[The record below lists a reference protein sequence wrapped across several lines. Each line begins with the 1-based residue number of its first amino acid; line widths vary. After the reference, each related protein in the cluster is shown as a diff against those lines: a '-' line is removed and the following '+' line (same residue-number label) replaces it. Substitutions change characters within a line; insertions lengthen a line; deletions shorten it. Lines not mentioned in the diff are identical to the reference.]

1 MILSQ
6 FSLLF
11 NDTKNFRG
19 EAKQNE
25 SLAKHC
31 TMRVGGNAKLYIE
44 PFDTE
49 SLIFAL
55 KSAREAGLDFYLLG
69 GGSNTIFPDEG
80 MNLVICTKKIGFEEP
95 ALPVRL
101 LENSE
106 KSGASETKRVVCSA
120 GASWGSVLGFCR
132 KNNLGGFEPFTAL
145 SGTVGGAVFMNASCF
160 GLSLSDNLSR
170 VEYLDCNP
178 DFNPNSNSD
187 SKQLEIKNYELKIDD
202 WGYKRSPFQ
211 DCKVQNCKEKRRGGF
226 AGDLPPLEGAAEN
239 AQAELCEAGAVGAR
253 GRLSPFRRKIVL
265 SAEFKVKDGFDA
277 EFSEQVRQKRVA
289 MGHFRAAS
297 AGSAFKNESEKGIV
311 AGKLIDECGLKGFS
325 AGGAQIAPWHANF
338 IINPDGKATAADIR
352 ALVETVRKK
361 VFEEK
366 GVLLEPEIIFA

>member
-31 TMRVGGNAKLYIE
+31 TMRVGGLAKLYIE

-49 SLIFAL
+49 SLVFAL
-55 KSAREAGLDFYLLG
+55 KSAEKAGLDFYLLG
-69 GGSNTIFPDEG
+69 GGSNTVFPDEG
-80 MNLVICTKKIGFEEP
+80 MNLVICTRKIGLAEP
-95 ALPVRL
+95 AESALPVRL
-101 LENSE
+101 SENTKGE
-106 KSGASETKRVVCSA
+106 DCETKRIVCSA
-120 GASWGSVLGFCR
+120 GASWGSVLGFCK

-160 GLSLSDNLSR
+160 GLATSDRLLSVRYFDAQKN
-170 VEYLDCNP
+170 
-178 DFNPNSNSD
+178 
-187 SKQLEIKNYELKIDD
+187 EILTYKTEEKD
-202 WGYKRSPFQ
+202 WDYKKSPFQ
-211 DCKVQNCKEKRRGGF
+211 PLKEKQEGGVT
-226 AGDLPPLEGAAEN
+226 GDLPPLKGAAEN
-239 AQAELCEAGAVGAR
+239 AQVEPCETGAVGAR
-253 GRLSPFRRKIVL
+253 GTFPPHDKNEKKIIL
-265 SAEFKVKDGFDA
+265 SAEFKVKDGFDGGL
-277 EFSEQVRQKRVA
+277 SESVRQKRLA

-297 AGSAFKNESEKGIV
+297 AGSAFKNEPEKGIV

-352 ALVETVRKK
+352 ALVETVQKK

-366 GVLLEPEIIFA
+366 GVLLKPEIIFA

>member
-11 NDTKNFRG
+11 NDTQNFRG
-19 EAKQNE
+19 EVRQNE

-31 TMRVGGNAKLYIE
+31 TMRVGGEAKLYIE
-44 PFDTE
+44 PFDVK
-49 SLIFAL
+49 SLVFAL
-55 KSAREAGLDFYLLG
+55 KSARKAKLDFYLLG
-69 GGSNTIFPDEG
+69 GGSNTVFPDEG
-80 MNLVICTKKIGFEEP
+80 MSLVICTKKIGFGEP
-95 ALPVRL
+95 AEAVLPVCL
-101 LENSE
+101 VENTKGE
-106 KSGASETKRVVCSA
+106 VGETKRIVCSA
-120 GASWGSVLGFCR
+120 GASWGSVLGFCK

-160 GLSLSDNLSR
+160 GLSLSDNLVR
-170 VEYLDCNP
+170 AEYLDFNP
-178 DFNPNSNSD
+178 DFNPDFS
-187 SKQLEIKNYELKIDD
+187 QLEIKNYELKADD

-211 DCKVQNCKEKRRGGF
+211 PCEEKQKGGVT
-226 AGDLPPLEGAAEN
+226 GDLPPLKGAAEN
-239 AQAELCEAGAVGAR
+239 AQAVEAR
-253 GRLSPFRRKIVL
+253 GTFPPHDKNEKKIVL
-265 SAEFKVKDGFDA
+265 SAEFKVKDGFDG
-277 EFSEQVRQKRVA
+277 ELSENVRQKRVA

-297 AGSAFKNESEKGIV
+297 AGSAFKNEIEKGIV

-352 ALVETVRKK
+352 ALVETVQKK

-366 GVLLEPEIIFA
+366 GVLLKPEIIFA